1 MIPKTPPRLTN
12 RATIIKYLEVDLWTW
27 MKELTLGFTKFTFNE
42 NFQSF
47 VIENILIKAGQE
59 IAVSNEFKN
68 RYPGLIP
75 IGKVIIRQQGNA
87 NVIDGLNKWTSELLY
102 LRNPSEEDAVVSV
115 LFFR

>member
-59 IAVSNEFKN
+59 IAVSNE
-68 RYPGLIP
+68 
-75 IGKVIIRQQGNA
+75 
-87 NVIDGLNKWTSELLY
+87 
-102 LRNPSEEDAVVSV
+102 
-115 LFFR
+115 